1 MVYEVERRHTMTDL
15 QKEVLAVLAEVLPI
29 MPKEAQ
35 NYLLGYGEGLIMAY
49 KGKKEEPEE
58 KAS

>member
-1 MVYEVERRHTMTDL
+1 MTDL